1 MERFNKFINEQT
13 GAELRAKLEDKIKD
27 LKEKLK
33 SEKDKNKIK
42 DLEDKLKKAEADL
55 EKLNDSTPSG
65 GDNVKNPTKLDK
77 EYEKSLQKE

>member
-1 MERFNKFINEQT
+1 
-13 GAELRAKLEDKIKD
+13 
-27 LKEKLK
+27 
-33 SEKDKNKIK
+33 
-42 DLEDKLKKAEADL
+42 LEDKLKKAEADL